1 MFMGQKSLGDKTF
14 RGTKHPETERAFMV
28 SLMSI
33 LRMFICILR
42 KKSVECGGKIYPTND
57 FATPACGK
65 IRGNCTPQSTEFRDT
80 AVV

>member
-1 MFMGQKSLGDKTF
+1 
-14 RGTKHPETERAFMV
+14 MV

-33 LRMFICILR
+33 LRMFICILG
-42 KKSVECGGKIYPTND
+42 KKSVERGGKIYPTKD

-65 IRGNCTPQSTEFRDT
+65 IRENCTPQLTEFRRT